1 MTNDETGHS
10 ATEITGQV
18 TVHVT
23 QLEMTAPSSVVVPVP
38 AGIRLAI
45 MLAENMPVHLYRYLY
60 EVIGKP
66 HHWMLRRMQSDEKV
80 ASVIQAEETRILL
93 LYVDGCPAGF
103 AEMRLNLPESVD
115 LLYFGLVPDYQG
127 RGLAKFFF
135 SEMLA
140 AAWSHNPQKL
150 RLETNTLDSPRAL
163 QLYQRMGFAPVST
176 SEDVI
181 TLWK

>member
-1 MTNDETGHS
+1 MSDPTDNDDKTLADEVS
-10 ATEITGQV
+10 VNITR
-18 TVHVT
+18 
-23 QLEMTAPSSVVVPVP
+23 LEMAAPLNVALPLP
-38 AGIRLAI
+38 AGLRLAI

-66 HHWMLRRMQSDEKV
+66 HHWMLRRMQNDETV
-80 ASVIQAEETRILL
+80 TSIIQAEETRILL

-135 SEMLA
+135 AEALA
-140 AAWSHNPQKL
+140 AAWSHNPEKL

-163 QLYQRMGFAPVST
+163 QLYQRMGFSPVST
-176 SEDVI
+176 AEDVI

>member
-1 MTNDETGHS
+1 MTNNETGHS
-10 ATEITGQV
+10 DTPAAEEV

-23 QLEMTAPSSVVVPVP
+23 RLEMVSPSSVAVPVP

-45 MLAENMPVHLYRYLY
+45 MLAENMPLHLYRYLY

-66 HHWMLRRMQSDEKV
+66 HHWMLRRTQSDEVVSTIIK
-80 ASVIQAEETRILL
+80 AEKTRILL

-115 LLYFGLVPDYQG
+115 LHYFGLVPDYQG

-135 SEMLA
+135 SEVLA

-150 RLETNTLDSPRAL
+150 RLETNSLDSPRAL

-176 SEDVI
+176 TEEVI

>member
-1 MTNDETGHS
+1 MTNDDTVSSGSPSSEEV
-10 ATEITGQV
+10 A
-18 TVHVT
+18 VHVT
-23 QLEMTAPSSVVVPVP
+23 RLEMVSPSSVAVPVP

-45 MLAENMPVHLYRYLY
+45 MLAENMPLHLYRYLY
-60 EVIGKP
+60 EIIGKP
-66 HHWMLRRMQSDEKV
+66 HHWMLRRTQSDEVVSEIIK
-80 ASVIQAEETRILL
+80 AEETRILM

-115 LLYFGLVPDYQG
+115 LHYFGLMPDYQG

-135 SEMLA
+135 SEVLA

-150 RLETNTLDSPRAL
+150 CLETNTLDSPRAL

-176 SEDVI
+176 AEDVI